1 MKVSYNQLKNQVK
14 RGYLPPN
21 FIEKLRNCNYL
32 IETTAGEIVLNS
44 ECIYT
49 REGHYC
55 HVTEDK
61 DVIYCIDELA
71 TTRRKYILMENSVQ
85 AYGSNQELF
94 TTYIADAYIYREEYY
109 HRDYL
114 SENNLVRTYEGDISH
129 IDDVFYWNSDGEY
142 HLEEEPDQDDNV
154 IYGYDCGIREKDFTH
169 EDIEETTAP
178 IFGFGIEIEKNEL
191 PTFEFNR
198 RLLYEETGAVIE
210 RDGSVSQGF
219 ELKTPIYNLLSTKTD
234 ERIKALK
241 SYCDIQNVQN
251 AGGHIGFSC
260 KGLNDIQLLDAVR
273 GFLPLIY
280 AMHKKRLTNTYC
292 RAKRVSR
299 LKAEKYEKMQSIRL
313 RDNYIEFR
321 IFSSVKNFDTLL
333 FRLELF
339 RIIAQNLNAPFG
351 KVIGMCINPEHPL
364 HNLLANRIYKNS
376 AKFTRLVTDAIE
388 IDKNLGQGRI
398 KPESIVKIQEKIIS
412 IFEPKN
418 ADNTK
423 VKENGKEAQETQEN
437 ALPSAPMQTISII

>member
-1 MKVSYNQLKNQVK
+1 MKVKLSILKNQVK
-14 RGYLPPN
+14 RGYLPAN
-21 FIEKLRNCNYL
+21 FVEKLRNCNYL

-55 HVTEDK
+55 HVTADK

-85 AYGSNQELF
+85 AYGNNQELF
-94 TTYIADAYIYREEYY
+94 TTYIADAYTYRGEYY

-142 HLEEEPDQDDNV
+142 HHEEETDQDENA
-154 IYGYDCGIREKDFTH
+154 IYSYDCGIREKDYRH
-169 EDIEETTAP
+169 EDIEEESAK

-191 PTFEFNR
+191 PSFEFNR
-198 RLLYEETGAVIE
+198 RILYEETGAVIE
-210 RDGSVSQGF
+210 RDSSVSNGF
-219 ELKTPIYNLLSTKTD
+219 ELKTPIYNLLSSKTD

-241 SYCDIQNVQN
+241 SYCDIHNVQN
-251 AGGHIGFSC
+251 AGGHIGFSLE
-260 KGLNDIQLLDAVR
+260 GYNDEQLLNAVR

-299 LKAEKYEKMQSIRL
+299 LIQEKYEKMQSIRL
-313 RDNYIEFR
+313 RGNYIEFR
-321 IFSSVKNFDTLL
+321 IFSSVKTFDTLI

-339 RIIAQNLNAPFG
+339 RIIAQNLNASFG
-351 KVIGMCINPEHPL
+351 KVIGMCIDSKHPL
-364 HNLLANRIYKNS
+364 HKLLSARIY
-376 AKFTRLVTDAIE
+376 ADGEKFRRLIIDAID
-388 IDKNLGQGRI
+388 IDRNFGQGRI

-412 IFEPKN
+412 IFKPKS
-418 ADNTK
+418 AEDTK
-423 VKENGKEAQETQEN
+423 VKESEKESPEAQENT
-437 ALPSAPMQTISII
+437 LPSAPTENNQVI